1 MEDVEALHLNT
12 KALGLEVQRQDT
24 KAPRSWTTTSK
35 RRNKYKMMS
44 LKLMKMM
51 TTNPYINL
59 QIGHLIQECIKVY
72 NRIILL
78 TTSLGA

>member
-1 MEDVEALHLNT
+1 MWRLR
-12 KALGLEVQRQDT
+12 GLEVPRQD
-24 KAPRSWTTTSK
+24 AEALGSRTTISM
-35 RRNKYKMMS
+35 RRTKYKMMS

-72 NRIILL
+72 NEIIPL